1 MHGLEAVDFRFCL
14 APKIMFTQFQPI
26 AKNFCPCLRKRD
38 ILYFT
43 LSLVNVT
50 TVNTTS
56 ILDQQLKR
64 GPSRILADY
73 LRVLNDYLFG
83 HSKTILFPWLI
94 SCVSTF
100 LITRSLTVAWVEV
113 HIRTAGRLVSLTG
126 GWASRTKAAFK
137 CFKSKTC
144 RQGS

>member
-1 MHGLEAVDFRFCL
+1 MLSLIYTSFFFKFDLRIMHGLEAVDFRIRL

-73 LRVLNDYLFG
+73 LGILNDHLFG
-83 HSKTILFPWLI
+83 HSKTFLSPALIDILCFHIPNYQEFD
-94 SCVSTF
+94 C
-100 LITRSLTVAWVEV
+100 SL
-113 HIRTAGRLVSLTG
+113 G
-126 GWASRTKAAFK
+126 GGTHQN
-137 CFKSKTC
+137 C
-144 RQGS
+144 RKVG